1 MLRLFARRKGRHA
14 AGARVPAPAAVV
26 LPAVVPVPRPRPV
39 PSGPADTDGTADA
52 AYGVQLTFSDG
63 TSLALPESSPY
74 TLAMRTTA
82 SLLLSTEV
90 RQRR

>member
-26 LPAVVPVPRPRPV
+26 LPAVVPVPRPRSV
-39 PSGPADTDGTADA
+39 PSGPAVTDGSADA

>member
-26 LPAVVPVPRPRPV
+26 LPAVVPVPRPRSV
-39 PSGPADTDGTADA
+39 PGPAVTDGSADA
-52 AYGVQLTFSDG
+52 TYGVQLTFSDG

>member
-14 AGARVPAPAAVV
+14 AGLRVPAAAPVV
-26 LPAVVPVPRPRPV
+26 LPTVVPRPRSAA
-39 PSGPADTDGTADA
+39 SGPAVPGGSADA

>member
-26 LPAVVPVPRPRPV
+26 LPAVVPVPRPRSV
-39 PSGPADTDGTADA
+39 PGPAVTDGSADA

-82 SLLLSTEV
+82 SLLFSTEV

>member
-26 LPAVVPVPRPRPV
+26 LPAVVPVPRPRSV
-39 PSGPADTDGTADA
+39 PSGPAVTDGSADA
-52 AYGVQLTFSDG
+52 TYGVQLTFSDG